1 MNLIITP
8 TGKNSYFKKWI
19 KDDCDFD
26 IVLLCYEDI
35 EEYKHTSIKFVKH
48 FNAEKWSMSKRFIIE
63 NLEFILQ
70 YDNFLFID
78 DDIDTDT
85 ESINKLF
92 EIHSKYN
99 LNLSQPSVSGYTS
112 WEITNKVED
121 CLLRYTNYVEV
132 MSPLMNKQTLMN
144 LFQTFDLSKSGW
156 GLDLLWAKMLDN
168 DKMAIID
175 EVNVIHTRPVANDYI
190 TNGNKRFKMGPKAEL
205 TMFMRKYNLSIDF
218 KVLSQIGLLL
228 K

>member
-19 KDDCDFD
+19 KGDCNFD

-35 EEYKHTSIKFVKH
+35 EECKHTNIKFVKH
-48 FNAEKWSMSKRFIIE
+48 FNSEKWSMSKRFITE
-63 NLEFILQ
+63 NLDFILQ

-99 LNLSQPSVSGYTS
+99 LNLSQPS
-112 WEITNKVED
+112 
-121 CLLRYTNYVEV
+121 
-132 MSPLMNKQTLMN
+132 
-144 LFQTFDLSKSGW
+144 
-156 GLDLLWAKMLDN
+156 
-168 DKMAIID
+168 
-175 EVNVIHTRPVANDYI
+175 
-190 TNGNKRFKMGPKAEL
+190 
-205 TMFMRKYNLSIDF
+205 IDF
-218 KVLSQIGLLL
+218 KVLSQITSM
-228 K
+228 

>member
-92 EIHSKYN
+92 EIHIKYN

-218 KVLSQIGLLL
+218 KVLSQITCV
-228 K
+228 